1 MMMKISR
8 GFVLI
13 IFGII
18 LYFPVAKV
26 FQIFLPTTN
35 GLILTLLLGQ
45 GFLIIG
51 AVFVI
56 RDRKS
61 LRAKQ
66 EIGSDQTEHCGK
78 CGNEVSGEDTFCT
91 NCGQNLKV
99 KID

>member
-8 GFVLI
+8 GFILI
-13 IFGII
+13 ILGII
-18 LYFPVAKV
+18 LYFPIAKV

-35 GLILTLLLGQ
+35 GLILTLLMGP
-45 GFLIIG
+45 GFLIVG

-66 EIGSDQTEHCGK
+66 EIGSDQKEFCGK
-78 CGNEVSGEDTFCT
+78 CGNEISRQNTFCT
-91 NCGQNLKV
+91 KCGSESK
-99 KID
+99 D